1 MGEIQR
7 WVAFYRDLLGATV
20 LREGEPTF
28 LRLGNVGLIQQSLR
42 LMNLQIHYV
51 LSDITGA
58 IGLAILNA
66 ILAGYRDPLCLA
78 HLCNIRVKSP
88 RETVAQ
94 VLVGDYR
101 PEHLFHLEAVAGRLS
116 LLPEA
121 HRRTG

>member
-7 WVAFYRDLLGATV
+7 WVAFYCDLLGVTV

-78 HLCNIRVKSP
+78 HLWNIRVKKPSA
-88 RETVAQ
+88 RQLRRYWWNTT
-94 VLVGDYR
+94 G
-101 PEHLFHLEAVAGRLS
+101 LS
-116 LLPEA
+116 TCSTLK
-121 HRRTG
+121 